1 MSPTKKRIHALLET
15 MPLCP
20 RTASEAAFT
29 SRRNAG
35 ALLAELYEEGASHIS
50 GWDRPARGAC
60 TPIYRAGP
68 GEDAPRPPCKPRA
81 SVRKNKIRLED
92 RLLALVLEEP
102 MSAEQAADCLCVIP
116 DHIRKLF
123 KGLHQQKL
131 VRIAAWVRK
140 SRGPYFPCY
149 LAGAGRDKK
158 KPDPLPASVRCMAY
172 RKRLKGAFD
181 ERYGAVRE
189 LQREH
194 IPGRRLVI
202 DGKVVYQQ

>member
-1 MSPTKKRIHALLET
+1 MSPTKKRILALLET
-15 MPLCP
+15 TPLCP
-20 RTASEAAFT
+20 RTASEMVFT
-29 SRRNAG
+29 SHRNAG
-35 ALLAELYEEGASHIS
+35 ALLADIYAEGLSHIT

-60 TPIYRAGP
+60 TPIYSLGP
-68 GEDAPRPPCKPRA
+68 GEDVPRPAPKPRA
-81 SVRKNKIRLED
+81 FIRKTKVRLED
-92 RLLALVLEEP
+92 RLLAAVAEAPLT
-102 MSAEQAADCLCVIP
+102 AEQAADRLCVIP

-140 SRGPYFPCY
+140 SRGPYFPSY
-149 LAGAGRDKK
+149 LAGTGRDKK
-158 KPDPLPASVRCMAY
+158 KPDPLPASARCMAY
-172 RKRLKGAFD
+172 RKRLKGVFD

-189 LQREH
+189 MQRES